1 MNHFVSS
8 IYTIFYVL
16 PPKIILRIFGSFLQC
31 GYLTSV
37 ICALLLTLNRFDSIY
52 HHKYFKFIDRDKF
65 FKYGIFFCYLY
76 GIVVLCIY
84 NVPDFGYYFY
94 LQTLSF
100 QYDTDQDRWRYI
112 WEYENKSAFVILT
125 FCLFIY
131 INIFLKVLFLRKQSL
146 TESYKFSDIK
156 LLIPPLFEILLTL
169 SLETLWE
176 YWLEPNSTSTYK
188 FVILNYLFII
198 VSGTNTISSVLVIKE
213 VQNTATYILKYKSKQ
228 SITRIISIAYA
239 KKL

>member
-1 MNHFVSS
+1 M
-8 IYTIFYVL
+8 
-16 PPKIILRIFGSFLQC
+16 G
-31 GYLTSV
+31 
-37 ICALLLTLNRFDSIY
+37 
-52 HHKYFKFIDRDKF
+52 
-65 FKYGIFFCYLY
+65 
-76 GIVVLCIY
+76 
-84 NVPDFGYYFY
+84 
-94 LQTLSF
+94 
-100 QYDTDQDRWRYI
+100 
-112 WEYENKSAFVILT
+112 
-125 FCLFIY
+125 
-131 INIFLKVLFLRKQSL
+131 
-146 TESYKFSDIK
+146 DIK

-213 VQNTATYILKYKSKQ
+213 VQNTATYILRYKSKQ